1 MNTCRVVQYLTR
13 RQPCFPHRSSF
24 GSRGPRPRFG
34 NSSGL
39 DPARRA
45 DRVGWPAKKVT
56 NVFDGWH
63 VVRLEQLEAALAA
76 LRRLVVTSEP
86 GTPPPKEACEGTKP
100 LPLSKTY
107 RT

>member
-1 MNTCRVVQYLTR
+1 
-13 RQPCFPHRSSF
+13 
-24 GSRGPRPRFG
+24 
-34 NSSGL
+34 
-39 DPARRA
+39 
-45 DRVGWPAKKVT
+45 VGWPAKKVT

-100 LPLSKTY
+100 LPLSKTF